1 MQKSDIVITDYNAF
15 EEIIKSIENS
25 CNRIK
30 EANTSE
36 RQNKEMINSTNT
48 WTGQAQQVM
57 YEKLSTLCENFPGI
71 EASCDVYI
79 HFLKKTLNDY
89 KEMVNALNRD
99 TDALAETLDV
109 NS

>member
-1 MQKSDIVITDYNAF
+1 MQKSDMVITDYNAF
-15 EEIIKSIENS
+15 EEIIRSIETS

-30 EANTSE
+30 EAITSE
-36 RQNKEMINSTNT
+36 KQNKEVINRTSS

-57 YEKLSTLCENFPGI
+57 YDKLTMLSQNFPGI
-71 EASCDVYI
+71 ESSCDVYI

-89 KEMVNALNRD
+89 KEMVNALNRN
-99 TDALAETLDV
+99 TDALAQSLDV